1 MRRKYQFYA
10 DFFNG
15 HEEDGEPQPKP
26 KTQKEESLVIG
37 TKVKEKDLWYKIR
50 RFLRRV

>member
-26 KTQKEESLVIG
+26 KPQKEESIVIG
-37 TKVKEKDLWYKIR
+37 TKVDEKDLWYKIR

>member
-1 MRRKYQFYA
+1 MKERYEFYA

-15 HEEDGEPQPKP
+15 HEEDGEPEPKP
-26 KTQKEESLVIG
+26 IPQKEKSIVIG
-37 TKVKEKDLWYKIR
+37 TKVEEKNLWYKIR